1 METKTQVMDKDNQMQ
16 IGGVAITNL
25 TAKYGT
31 PLFVFD
37 QKYIED
43 ISLTYKNS
51 LEKYYGD
58 GLILYASKAFSAKG
72 IYRLI
77 GSLGLGCDVV
87 SGGELYTA
95 LSAGFDANKI
105 YFHGNNKT
113 YSELKYAI
121 ENKISTIV
129 VDSLQEADDI
139 ENIATELNCVQDVLI
154 RVNPGVEAHTHHYVQ
169 TANISSKFGFSTSNG
184 DAEKAILYV
193 NKLKHLNLK
202 GLHCHIGSQIFE
214 IKSFLI
220 ATDKML
226 AFYNELKNNYS
237 IEFSTLNLGGGFGI
251 KYTENDPDLTFRD
264 YENFIKEISSRVKE
278 KVNEYKLKKPFLIFE
293 PGRSIVASAGTT
305 LYTVGN
311 VKEIKDVKN
320 YLAIDGG
327 MFENPRFAL
336 YQSKYTVVAPEKINQ
351 RPTKKYTIAGK
362 CCESGDII
370 AEDILLPEMMKGDLL
385 AVLATGAYNYSMA
398 SNYNRNLIPPV
409 VIVKD
414 GVSNYLVKPQTYE
427 DLIRNDV

>member
-1 METKTQVMDKDNQMQ
+1 METKVNNTNNNNQMQ
-16 IGGVAITNL
+16 IGGVAISEL

-51 LEKYYGD
+51 LENYYGD

-77 GSLGLGCDVV
+77 GNLGLGCDVV

-95 LSAGFDANKI
+95 LSAGFNSNKI

-113 YSELKYAI
+113 FNELKYAI
-121 ENKISTIV
+121 ESNVSTIV

-139 ENIATELNCVQDVLI
+139 KKIASELNRVQDVLI

-169 TANISSKFGFSTSNG
+169 TANISSKFGFSISNG
-184 DAEKAILYV
+184 DAEKAVLYV
-193 NKLKHLNLK
+193 KNLKYLNLK

-226 AFYNELKNNYS
+226 AFYNELKNKYS

-251 KYTENDPDLTFRD
+251 KYTENDPELTLSD
-264 YENFIKEISSRVKE
+264 YENFIKEISYRVKD
-278 KVNEYKLKKPFLIFE
+278 KIAEYGLKKPFLIFE
-293 PGRSIVASAGTT
+293 PGRSIVANAGTT

-311 VKEIKDVKN
+311 VKEIKDVKS
-320 YLAIDGG
+320 YLAVDGG

-336 YQSKYTVVAPEKINQ
+336 YQSRYTVIAPEKLNEEK
-351 RPTKKYTIAGK
+351 TNKYTIAGK

-370 AEDILLPEMMKGDLL
+370 AEDVMLPEMKKGDIL
-385 AVLATGAYNYSMA
+385 AVLATGAYNYSMS